1 MKPRFPK
8 IGHNT
13 LLYDLLSEE
22 SEEFFSIIKVDNN
35 WLEQP
40 VDSWED
46 SEDYRSAKTFVQ
58 TIKTTKDLAE
68 RAIKTATDYSNPD
81 QGRGH

>member
-13 LLYDLLSEE
+13 LLYDLLTEE
-22 SEEFFSIIKVDNN
+22 SGEFFSIIKVDNN

-46 SEDYRSAKTFVQ
+46 SKDYRIIQ
-58 TIKTTKDLAE
+58 GAE
-68 RAIKTATDYSNPD
+68 DCRRMYPD
-81 QGRGH
+81 FQKSTLNQ

>member
-13 LLYDLLSEE
+13 LLYDLLTEE
-22 SEEFFSIIKVDNN
+22 SGEFFSIIKVDNN

-46 SEDYRSAKTFVQ
+46 SEDYGSAKTF
-58 TIKTTKDLAE
+58 E